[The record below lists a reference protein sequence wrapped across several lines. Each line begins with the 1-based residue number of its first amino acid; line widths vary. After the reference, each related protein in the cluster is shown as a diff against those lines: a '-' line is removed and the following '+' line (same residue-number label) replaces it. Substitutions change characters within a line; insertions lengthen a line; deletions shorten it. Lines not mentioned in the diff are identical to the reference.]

1 MIIDGKGSILG
12 RVATYAAKAALE
24 GDAVVVVNANDL
36 VIIGEK
42 NNILEKYRHRLEV
55 GTTSK
60 GPFTPRDVKGIVRR
74 AIRGM
79 LKRKSPHGREALRR
93 VKVFEDVPEEY
104 KNQEKLVVARMKTGI
119 PIHNVKISELS
130 NILKYKKV

>member
-1 MIIDGKGSILG
+1 MIIDGKGSVLG

-24 GDAVVVVNANDL
+24 GDTVIVVNANDL
-36 VIIGEK
+36 VIIGDK
-42 NNILEKYRHRLEV
+42 NNILEKYRHRLEI
-55 GTTSK
+55 GTMAK
-60 GPFTPRDVKGIVRR
+60 GPFFPRDVNGLVRR

-104 KNQEKLVVARMKTGI
+104 KDQERLVVARMKTNM

-130 NILKYKKV
+130 NILKYRKV

>member
-1 MIIDGKGSILG
+1 MIIDGKGSVLG

-24 GDAVVVVNANDL
+24 GDTVVVVNANDL

-42 NNILEKYRHRLEV
+42 NNILQKYRNRMEI
-55 GTTSK
+55 GTASK
-60 GPFTPRDVKGIVRR
+60 GPFFPRDVNGIVRR

-93 VKVFEDVPEEY
+93 IKVFADVPDEY
-104 KNQEKLVVARMKTGI
+104 KDQEKLIVARMKTGM
-119 PIHNVKISELS
+119 PVHNVKISELS
-130 NILKYKKV
+130 NILKYRKV